1 MADKQV
7 LEADALVRPE
17 CRPASRDALHKRA
30 SHRSGFPPGMA
41 TVMLGTTC
49 VTFMSL
55 TGTYSLLF

>member
-7 LEADALVRPE
+7 LEAEALVRPE
-17 CRPASRDALHKRA
+17 CRPDSRNALHKPA
-30 SHRSGFPPGMA
+30 SHRSEFPPRMA
-41 TVMLGTTC
+41 TVMLATTC